1 MEVNNINSNIKSS
14 LNKLKS
20 NNTNRLNLI
29 IGEFIV
35 KREKKNRKKDENN
48 RLNIETFYTN
58 IDKFLKK
65 LDQSDILFEKKI
77 IIYQHLFNMFNQYK
91 NVNLNKSYGSITDL
105 FTKLFMINYNFL
117 IEYILYKYLNEQEH
131 KCNINKST
139 ETCKKMCPNLKEN
152 IEILKNMKNPPI
164 IAKQEF
170 IEKKTLIIKLLK
182 EYYSEKCSVFR
193 FF

>member
-1 MEVNNINSNIKSS
+1 MENNNINSNIKSS

-35 KREKKNRKKDENN
+35 KREEKNQLNRKQLYK
-48 RLNIETFYTN
+48 N
-58 IDKFLKK
+58 IDNFLKK
-65 LDQSDILFEKKI
+65 LDQSDISFEKKF

-139 ETCKKMCPNLKEN
+139 ETCKKMCPNLKKN
-152 IEILKNMKNPPI
+152 INILNNMEKPRI
-164 IAKQEF
+164 IDRQDF
-170 IEKKTLIIKLLK
+170 IEKKTLIIKLLNK
-182 EYYSEKCSVFR
+182 YYSEKCSVFR
-193 FF
+193 FLLKK